1 MYLYRERSSHLAIK
15 GALGLILGGALGNLV
30 DRTLM
35 IFNPESYRGVIDFID
50 IGFSNELRWYVF
62 NIADSSVTCGIILY
76 LIYSYYIEKKLKTQP
91 V

>member
-1 MYLYRERSSHLAIK
+1 MYLYRERNSHLTIK
-15 GALGLILGGALGNLV
+15 VALGLILGGALGNLV

-50 IGFSNELRWYVF
+50 VGLSNELRWYVF
-62 NIADSSVTCGIILY
+62 NIADSSVTCGVILY
-76 LIYSYYIEKKLKTQP
+76 LIYSYFIEKKLEIQA